1 MRKIAKYVVLALA
14 AVSVSI
20 YAQSG
25 FNPFSGASKNDA
37 KDDDSA
43 YSKSQ
48 ASRDLTDEHKNK
60 ADADHLDR
68 MMSNGGANGV
78 IVQFS
83 SVDDDDADLDIK
95 KARHRA
101 VKQGVK
107 AQFAGA
113 DYQEVRDYDSL
124 PMAHVQVN
132 SRRALVKLLSHKNV
146 VGIYENT
153 TGNHSGT
160 ENLTLIGQPAAATAG
175 YTGAGTTVVVLD
187 TGVNYTNPAFGG
199 CTAPGVPAATCKVV
213 AAFDVA
219 PSDNS
224 MDDTGH
230 GTNVAGIV
238 AAVAPGANLAVLDVF
253 TPGTG
258 AYATDIIAGINWA
271 IANQA
276 LYNIKSINM
285 SINWTKK
292 YTSSCTLSWATAPFA
307 SARAAGILPVVSAG
321 NLGWTDGVAEPAC
334 APGAVSVG
342 AVYSANW
349 GSRTYAATTMM
360 KGCTDAATSADKIAC
375 FSDSASLMT
384 MFAPGAVIT
393 AAGSSYVGTSQAAP
407 HVAAA
412 IAVLR
417 APGAAPADTAAQ
429 TVTRLTSTGTSIKDS
444 RNGLTKPRLNL
455 TAAVNSINSPTN
467 TTKTALRTAK

>member
-1 MRKIAKYVVLALA
+1 MRKIAKYAVLALA

-25 FNPFSGASKNDA
+25 FNPFNGSSKTEA
-37 KDDDSA
+37 KDDDSG

-48 ASRDLTDEHKNK
+48 ASRDLADDHKNK

-68 MMSNGGANGV
+68 MMNNGGANGV

-83 SVDDDDADLDIK
+83 SVDDDADLDTK

-107 AQFAGA
+107 AQFAGG
-113 DYQEVRDYDSL
+113 DYHEVRDYEAL

-146 VGIYENT
+146 VGVYENT
-153 TGNHSGT
+153 AGEHSGT

-187 TGVNYTNPAFGG
+187 TGVNYTNAAFGG
-199 CTAPGVPAATCKVV
+199 CTAPGVPSATCKVV

-230 GTNVAGIV
+230 GTNVSGIV
-238 AAVAPGANLAVLDVF
+238 AAVAPGAKLAVLDVF
-253 TPGTG
+253 TPGAG

-292 YTSSCTLSWATAPFA
+292 YTTSCTLSWATAPFA
-307 SARAAGILPVVSAG
+307 SARAVGILPVVSAG

-360 KGCTDAATSADKIAC
+360 RGCTDAATTADKIAC
-375 FSDSASLMT
+375 FSDNASLMT

-393 AAGSSYVGTSQAAP
+393 AAGSSYAGTSQAAP

-417 APGAAPADTAAQ
+417 APGAAPLDTAAQ
-429 TVTRLTSTGTSIKDS
+429 TVARLTSTGTSIKDN
-444 RNGLTKPRLNL
+444 RNGLTKPRVNL
-455 TAAVNSINSPTN
+455 SAAVNSLTAPTSL
-467 TTKTALRTAK
+467 TKTALSTAK